1 MGGRKQISRSP
12 RADYKHQRNVITCMW
27 WVRTLSKSDLS
38 PVISIWILEKQI
50 EFASFR
56 QGPRKQS
63 EFYINPPLGDTEQEG
78 EERPGEEEDDGGV
91 FVFLSLKNG
100 VSFPR
105 RILSSIL
112 ATTMRAFHSFYL
124 VFTNTVNHTSLNLLN
139 LPVDFYRFQSW
150 YLFIINPKTDSLERR
165 REDPSIK
172 MLKCLQSARRWDELN
187 LSPPVQISCASHVA
201 SIPVRQPS
209 SGNKI

>member
-112 ATTMRAFHSFYL
+112 ATTMKAFHCFYP
-124 VFTNTVNHTSLNLLN
+124 VFTNSVNHTSLDLLN
-139 LPVDFYRFQSW
+139 LPVDLKRFQRWYFIYYKSKDGQFRKEKRGSINQNVEMRPISW
-150 YLFIINPKTDSLERR
+150 E
-165 REDPSIK
+165 
-172 MLKCLQSARRWDELN
+172 MRWTK
-187 LSPPVQISCASHVA
+187 SFSSCANIMCQLA
-201 SIPVRQPS
+201 STPVHQPN